1 VGLGL
6 AAAGVGTFAVY
17 KMVRPY
23 FRYRETCHFCGQDC
37 AVTYDQLNDFI
48 CPHCDQYNGWD
59 GEGNYRRHLPP
70 GSSSSFVANQQNSSG
85 KPPENGLCRNCN
97 LNQELKIAQLSNSQS
112 DGRELE
118 EYAAHLERAYRLC
131 AACEVFV
138 ANKLRGQ
145 DAKMAPSVLEF
156 RLERSRLDLS
166 ARSGRTSSFTTLGAD
181 SLVWVQVILA
191 VVGLLVIVDQLRLLD
206 KMARWHPA
214 FEGLYFLSDLLC
226 TLLPSS
232 KMVLPV
238 MFLSLILLHMIYR
251 HVISKNMMVTKLQS
265 QGQGGDSFKTRLS
278 GASLCQPGSP
288 EPESTISQ
296 GLEDLSNLDEPSPP
310 PPSLFHPLSSTPTMS
325 NPLKTRDEVTINHEF
340 ALVDGD
346 NNSGCDISVLSLG
359 SPPSSPRGE
368 AFPSAPR
375 QYSPPPSSTLSLF
388 SPKRPLLRPS
398 RLTSSWVAGGYW
410 TSPAQQQ
417 PQPGTISRSSSQSSG
432 FVSATPSLNNF
443 NNSAAPSLN
452 NFFPAPSQ
460 QGSVLNFPQTS
471 LANFHR
477 AESDRFS
484 LASEPLSARSPIS
497 RTHHLTQRHHQ
508 QLDRLSLSSDE
519 NPSQAGKHKPMHKKA
534 AAASQPQ
541 QKSEGWTFTVT
552 LTPAHLLLGLSVAV
566 NVALGVLWA
575 SQQ

>member
-1 VGLGL
+1 
-6 AAAGVGTFAVY
+6 
-17 KMVRPY
+17 M
-23 FRYRETCHFCGQDC
+23 
-37 AVTYDQLNDFI
+37 I
-48 CPHCDQYNGWD
+48 
-59 GEGNYRRHLPP
+59 NYYASKTNTILLFTP
-70 GSSSSFVANQQNSSG
+70 SFVANQQNSSG

-97 LNQELKIAQLSNSQS
+97 LNQVTLLSYSCASNSTPQELKIAQLSNSQS

-166 ARSGRTSSFTTLGAD
+166 ARSGRTSSFSTFGAGC
-181 SLVWVQVILA
+181 LVWVQVILA
-191 VVGLLVIVDQLRLLD
+191 AVGFLVIVDQFRLLD

-214 FEGLYFLSDLLC
+214 LEGLYFLSDLLC

-251 HVISKNMMVTKLQS
+251 HVISKNIKVAKQHS

-417 PQPGTISRSSSQSSG
+417 TQPGTISRSSSQSSG

-471 LANFHR
+471 LANFHH

-508 QLDRLSLSSDE
+508 QLVCNSPHFILTGFHILLLFRTACPCPATRTPARLGSTSQCTRWQQQHHNLSRCQRAG
-519 NPSQAGKHKPMHKKA
+519 PSQ
-534 AAASQPQ
+534 
-541 QKSEGWTFTVT
+541 
-552 LTPAHLLLGLSVAV
+552 
-566 NVALGVLWA
+566 
-575 SQQ
+575 